1 MTPAELLA
9 LLRFEVSDE
18 EADYL
23 WSSVNLFGYIDEAQK
38 QFCRQTHGIEDSR
51 SFKLTVSAAK
61 VWYDLD
67 PAILQVRSAWDATT
81 GAPVLVMAVERMPT
95 YGYRFDGSTGTPKAL
110 ITGME
115 KRTLRLYPVP
125 TASATIN
132 LSTFRLPETIT
143 STGTGE
149 FEIDE
154 QHHRHL
160 LLWVKHRCY
169 GVQDSEVYD
178 KKKSSEFKQQF
189 DAYCFDAKNE
199 QDRMN
204 RPVGTVAYGG
214 I

>member
-1 MTPAELLA
+1 MTPVALLA

-18 EADYL
+18 EPDYL
-23 WSSVNLFGYIDEAQK
+23 WSDATLYGYIDDAQK
-38 QFCRQTHGIEDSR
+38 QFCRLTYGIEDAR
-51 SFKLTVSAAK
+51 SFKFTVSAAK

-67 PAILQVRSAWDATT
+67 PAILQVRRAWDAAT
-81 GAPVLVMAVERMPT
+81 GRDVPVMAVEKMST
-95 YGYRFDGSTGTPKAL
+95 YGYRFDGSTGAPKAL

-125 TASATIN
+125 VAAATIN
-132 LSTFRLPETIT
+132 LMTFRLPEEIT
-143 STGTGE
+143 ADGKGE

-154 QHHRHL
+154 IHHRNL
-160 LLWVKHRCY
+160 LLWAKHRCY

-178 KKKSSEFKQQF
+178 KKKSAEFKALF
-189 DAYCFDAKNE
+189 EAYCFDSKIE

>member
-1 MTPAELLA
+1 MTPAELLD
-9 LLRFEVSDE
+9 LLRFEVSDQE
-18 EADYL
+18 EDFL
-23 WSSVNLFGYIDEAQK
+23 WATPTLYGYIDEAQK
-38 QFCRQTHGIEDSR
+38 QFCRQTYGIEDAR
-51 SFKLTVSAAK
+51 GFKLTVTAAK
-61 VWYDLD
+61 IWYDLD
-67 PAILQVRSAWDATT
+67 PLILQVRSAWDATT
-81 GAPVLVMAVERMPT
+81 GAPVPLMAVERMPT
-95 YGYRFDGSTGTPKAL
+95 YGYRFDGSTGAPKAL

-125 TASATIN
+125 VAAATIN
-132 LSTFRLPETIT
+132 LSTFRLPETIS

-160 LLWVKHRCY
+160 MLWAKHRCY

-178 KKKSSEFKQQF
+178 KKKSMEFKQQF
-189 DAYCFDAKNE
+189 DAYCFTAKTE

-204 RPVGTVAYGG
+204 RPVGTVSYGG